1 MIGKLVTVTLFTSG
15 AVLAANGAEAVTGNP
30 LFGFAEYGVLGLC
43 VIALTIALVRKDRQV
58 NALYIR
64 LIEKAE
70 KDATKYHELAEAL
83 NDTLKELVDA
93 VEVK

>member
-1 MIGKLVTVTLFTSG
+1 MLNKLAIILSSSVIADTANAAQEVTQH
-15 AVLAANGAEAVTGNP
+15 P

-43 VIALTIALVRKDRQV
+43 VIALAIALVRKDRQV

-70 KDATKYHELAEAL
+70 KDSTKYHELAAAL
-83 NDTLKELVDA
+83 DETLKELIDA
-93 VEVK
+93 VELR

>member
-1 MIGKLVTVTLFTSG
+1 MLNKLAIILSSSIVSTT
-15 AVLAANGAEAVTGNP
+15 ANAANEVTQHP

-58 NALYIR
+58 NTLYIR

-83 NDTLKELVDA
+83 DDTLKELIDA
-93 VEVK
+93 VELK